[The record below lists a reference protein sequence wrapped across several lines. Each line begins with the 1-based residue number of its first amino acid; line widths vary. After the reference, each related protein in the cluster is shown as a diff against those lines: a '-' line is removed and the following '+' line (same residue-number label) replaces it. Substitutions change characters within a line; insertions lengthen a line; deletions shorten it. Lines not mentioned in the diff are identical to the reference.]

1 MSEVEQYP
9 PLLQQT
15 RTTIRK
21 EVFGDADTNVM
32 YDPALQRL
40 LQASGHDFELY
51 LIEKDDV
58 LRKCEEIAL
67 LQHISLK
74 NGRTKLKRP
83 EKLEYIKQWKKDN
96 KVMLEE
102 SGIRPNASDTNRFV
116 SGVFLSL
123 QQDCHTV
130 PFLQSVFQAD
140 AAHMNFGKYTLYS
153 CYGNMA
159 NGNTFPVALAI
170 IFGNEDKKGWTRF
183 WKFVR
188 GIHPTIQE
196 PKNTIITDQQK
207 GSIPA
212 LADVLPAVV
221 IFCVPFTGGRT
232 SRSSSR
238 VALASTLARV
248 LSLLQCISSILYCFT
263 LLSDST
269 KSR

>member
-1 MSEVEQYP
+1 
-9 PLLQQT
+9 
-15 RTTIRK
+15 
-21 EVFGDADTNVM
+21 M
-32 YDPALQRL
+32 YVPALQWL

-51 LIEKDDV
+51 LRKKDDV

-67 LQHISLK
+67 SQHIFLK
-74 NGRTKLKRP
+74 KGEGTKLKRP
-83 EKLEYIKQWKKDN
+83 EKLEYIKQWKHDN

-102 SGIRPNASDTNRFV
+102 SGISPNSSETQRFV

-123 QQDCHTV
+123 QQARHTV

-170 IFGNEDKKGWTRF
+170 IFGNEDKEGWTRF

-188 GIHPTIQE
+188 CIHPTIQD

-212 LADVLPAVV
+212 LADL
-221 IFCVPFTGGRT
+221 
-232 SRSSSR
+232 
-238 VALASTLARV
+238 
-248 LSLLQCISSILYCFT
+248 
-263 LLSDST
+263 
-269 KSR
+269 